1 MRVGKLGVLRGEQH
15 VAHQGELEAASDREA
30 VDRADDRPGIGL
42 QRGGHVDRFGILI
55 GAEGKAGLARFF
67 QVDARREGTAGA
79 SEHDGADARI
89 VLQFGEHADDLGA
102 QGPVQRI
109 QCVRPVQRDEGNGAV
124 ALDEDDLF
132 GHGGFSLGCL
142 CNATAATGPAP
153 SLTLGRP

>member
-42 QRGGHVDRFGILI
+42 QRGGHVDRFGVLI
-55 GAEGKAGLARFF
+55 GAEGKAGLARFLEI
-67 QVDARREGTAGA
+67 DAGGEGAAGA
-79 SEHDGADARI
+79 GQHDGTDARI
-89 VLQFGEHADDLGA
+89 VLQFGEDADDLGA

-109 QCVRPVQRDEGNGAV
+109 QRVRPVEGDEGNGAV

-132 GHGGFSLGCL
+132 GHGGFSLECL
-142 CNATAATGPAP
+142 RSVTAGTGPAP